1 MSKNDKRELIN
12 WDKFAPNFLENL
24 HHNPAGE
31 PKLTCEFGFYHE
43 YFLRQIYA
51 LERLLQNS
59 NSPFFFELSF
69 AVGKFLLCKK
79 EYESLM
85 EMKEIFEYRI
95 NQAIDDID
103 ELLPDISDETVANKL
118 KQIKQNLWQTGENR
132 WIEIFWNIER
142 NTNELKIG

>member
-43 YFLRQIYA
+43 YFLMQLYQLLKNPDLYV
-51 LERLLQNS
+51 LENS
-59 NSPFFFELSF
+59 FLS
-69 AVGKFLLCKK
+69 CKK

-103 ELLPDISDETVANKL
+103 ELLPDISDKTVANKL